1 MRPTIAV
8 VVPMLNAAQDL
19 EVLFSSLSNQKFDE
33 PWEIVA
39 VDNNSDDGTADI
51 ARAFLQSPLH
61 VNLVRSE
68 VVTVKSPQGYA
79 TPRNA
84 GVRAT
89 TAPLIA
95 FCDADGA
102 VDEHWLDAITGSLQ
116 EHYLVA
122 SRKFRSNDVSRRD
135 EKTAWSEQRKLFT
148 ILGAT
153 FAATAG
159 LGCTRE
165 LFDALGGF
173 DTCFNSG
180 GEDADFSFRA
190 RFQLGVEPHME
201 LSAVY
206 WSKVPSR
213 YTKAISIG
221 FRDVRTEFL
230 LYQRHLGRN
239 LQSPLGFSAIRRSLK
254 LITYR
259 LLRLHRWNTERRVE
273 FARETGCLIGR
284 MVWSVKFSAWYFRTR
299 SSRKAAVGDE
309 GASNA
314 S

>member
-159 LGCTRE
+159 LGCTRQ

-173 DTCFNSG
+173 DPRFNSG
-180 GEDADFSFRA
+180 GEDADFSLRA

-201 LSAVY
+201 QAAVY
-206 WSKVPSR
+206 WSKVPSQNG
-213 YTKAISIG
+213 KAMSIG
-221 FRDVRTEFL
+221 YRDVRTEFL
-230 LYQRHLGRN
+230 LYQRHRGRN